1 MVYRV
6 EYIFGDVKFVDDV
19 REIKSLIDSVLSTER
34 GAIRSVKYSPSIL
47 DRITNVALFKR
58 DDIPVCYNIFYNT
71 GENFYGI
78 NSSEDV
84 VSSIDE
90 ILNRGYKILSIE
102 INRRSITTEH
112 GTINTDK
119 IDSNL

>member
-6 EYIFGDVKFVDDV
+6 EYIFGDVTFVDDV

-47 DRITNVALFKR
+47 DRITYVSPFKGNNVEISY
-58 DDIPVCYNIFYNT
+58 DVFYVTEANLS
-71 GENFYGI
+71 GLL
-78 NSSEDV
+78 SSKDV
-84 VSSIDE
+84 VSSINE
-90 ILNRGYKILSIE
+90 ILDRGHKIISVKIDETDIE
-102 INRRSITTEH
+102 S
-112 GTINTDK
+112 INTDK